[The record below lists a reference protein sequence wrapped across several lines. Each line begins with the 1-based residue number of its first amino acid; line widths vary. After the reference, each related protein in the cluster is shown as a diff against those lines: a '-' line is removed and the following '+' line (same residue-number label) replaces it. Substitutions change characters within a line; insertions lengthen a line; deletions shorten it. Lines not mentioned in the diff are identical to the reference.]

1 MPKSQRLRLHEIR
14 QVHELIDHIT
24 EFGDRPE
31 IWRRIALEGLTRL
44 VGGNMAL
51 TVDLRL
57 TPEGIPQSVDALDA
71 GWQTESIRRRYYEY
85 VVSGEM
91 AEDPGV
97 ISLLEATK
105 KNAFVTAT
113 RRQLVDDV
121 PWYASPTVSEARRMG
136 DVDDL
141 IVTSI
146 NLKPGVSQGFV
157 VYRPWGGKPFESRQR
172 RLVRLFHV
180 ELARAIQRS
189 DGPRPV
195 LGHMPHLAP
204 RLKQTLELMLTPMSV
219 KEIAAELRL
228 SRFTINDYQKA
239 LYRIFDVTNRMSLVC
254 KFRPMKRRIRLP
266 DGLL

>member
-24 EFGDRPE
+24 EFGDRPD
-31 IWRRIALEGLTRL
+31 IWRQIALEGLTRL

-51 TVDLRL
+51 TVDFRM
-57 TPEGIPQSVDALDA
+57 TPEGIPLNVDPLDS
-71 GWQTESIRRRYYEY
+71 GWQTESVRHRYYEY
-85 VVSGEM
+85 VTSGEM

-97 ISLLEATK
+97 IGLLEQQK
-105 KNAFVTAT
+105 LHRFLTAT
-113 RRQLVDDV
+113 RRQLVDDG
-121 PWYASPTVSEARRMG
+121 PWYDSPTVSEARRMG

-146 NLKPGVSQGFV
+146 ELKPGITQGFV
-157 VYRPWGGKPFESRQR
+157 VYRPWGAKPFEPRQR
-172 RLVRLFHV
+172 RIVRLFHIG
-180 ELARAIQRS
+180 LARAIQRS
-189 DGPRPV
+189 DEPKPIFGP
-195 LGHMPHLAP
+195 MPHLSP
-204 RLKQTLELMLTPMSV
+204 RLKQTLELMLTPMSA

-239 LYRIFDVTNRMSLVC
+239 LYRIFDVTNRMALVC
-254 KFRPMKRRIRLP
+254 KFRPMKRQIRLP